1 MINNV
6 EHLER
11 TIENNVNLTFEEYK
25 EMREPS
31 YNAIVNDYAVK
42 VMERAKENGEE
53 IDLAEAKER
62 AKKEIPLEF
71 IPEWMRN
78 LRINANIAGTELIY
92 LEALAS
98 GLGRI
103 EELLLAVF
111 EKQIDDYVE
120 RRKNDFKREEA

>member
-11 TIENNVNLTFEEYK
+11 TIENNANLTFDEYK

-42 VMERAKENGEE
+42 VMERAKENGKEMSLE
-53 IDLAEAKER
+53 EAKAR

-78 LRINANIAGTELIY
+78 LRINANIAGTELVY

-98 GLGRI
+98 GLSRI
-103 EELLLAVF
+103 EEILSAVF
-111 EKQIDDYVE
+111 EREIAEYVN
-120 RRKNDFKREEA
+120 RHSKDFKREEA

>member
-1 MINNV
+1 MIDNIKN
-6 EHLER
+6 LEE
-11 TIENNVNLTFEEYK
+11 TITVNADLTFEEYK

-31 YNAIVNDYAVK
+31 YNSIVNDYAVK
-42 VMERAKENGEE
+42 LVERAKENGEE
-53 IDLAEAKER
+53 MSLADAKER

-103 EELLLAVF
+103 EEILSVVF
-111 EKQIDDYVE
+111 EKQIDEYVQ
-120 RRKNDFKREEA
+120 RHKNDFKREG

>member
-11 TIENNVNLTFEEYK
+11 TIENNADLTFEEYK

-31 YNAIVNDYAVK
+31 YNAIINDYAVK
-42 VMERAKENGEE
+42 LVERAKENGE
-53 IDLAEAKER
+53 DLSIADAKAR
-62 AKKEIPLEF
+62 AKNEIPLEF

-92 LEALAS
+92 LEEIAS
-98 GLGRI
+98 QLGRI
-103 EELLLAVF
+103 EEILSAVF
-111 EKQIDDYVE
+111 ERQIDEYI
-120 RRKNDFKREEA
+120 RRHSKDFKREDA